1 MLATLGLTATAE
13 SVYRCLLRRPEW
25 GVADI
30 AQHLNIAGEDVREAL
45 DCLFDLAL
53 VRESA
58 DLPGGIHVVDP
69 DVALRQAL
77 ARQQAEVARRQQ
89 EVAESQAAVARLIDD
104 FSQARRQAE
113 AATTEL
119 LGMDAVQDRLARL
132 AQETSFE
139 VLTLMPGGAQSPG
152 ALERARQN
160 DTKLLERHVRIRTI
174 GLDSIRND
182 PGTMAHARFL
192 TEGGAEFR
200 TSAVLPPR
208 MILVDRRAALV
219 PIDAADT
226 RRGALL
232 VNGSGL
238 VAAMLAL
245 FEQVWDIATPL
256 GAARDPD
263 REGLSAQERALLKL
277 LAQGLTDEAAA
288 TRLGV
293 SHRTARRM
301 MADLMERL
309 EARSR
314 FEAGL
319 KAAQRGW
326 L

>member
-1 MLATLGLTATAE
+1 MTATSE
-13 SVYRCLLRRPEW
+13 SVYRCLLLETGW
-25 GVADI
+25 GVADL
-30 AQHLNIAGEDVREAL
+30 AGHLGITEADVREAL

-53 VRESA
+53 LREST
-58 DLPGGIHVVDP
+58 DDPGGIHVVDP
-69 DVALRQAL
+69 DVALGQAL
-77 ARQQAEVARRQQ
+77 AKQQAEVARRQQ
-89 EVAESQAAVARLIDD
+89 EVAENQAALARLIDD
-104 FSQARRQAE
+104 FSHSRRQSSTS
-113 AATTEL
+113 TTEL
-119 LGMDAVQDRLARL
+119 LGIEAVQDRLERL
-132 AQETSFE
+132 SRETAFE
-139 VLTLMPGGAQSPG
+139 VLTLMPGGAQSPA
-152 ALERARQN
+152 ALERARRN
-160 DTKLLERHVRIRTI
+160 DDRLLERQVRIRTI

-192 TEGGAEFR
+192 TDSGAEFR

-219 PIDAADT
+219 PIDATDT
-226 RRGALL
+226 RKGALF
-232 VNGSGL
+232 VSGSGL
-238 VAAMLAL
+238 IAAMLAL

-309 EARSR
+309 DARSR

>member
-1 MLATLGLTATAE
+1 MTATSE
-13 SVYRCLLRRPEW
+13 SVYRCLLHETGW
-25 GVADI
+25 GVADL
-30 AQHLNIAGEDVREAL
+30 AGHLGITEAEVRGAL

-53 VRESA
+53 LRESM
-58 DLPGGIHVVDP
+58 DDPGGIHVVDP
-69 DVALRQAL
+69 DVALGQAL

-89 EVAESQAAVARLIDD
+89 EVAENQAALARLIDD
-104 FSQARRQAE
+104 FSQSRRQSS
-113 AATTEL
+113 ATATEL
-119 LGMDAVQDRLARL
+119 LGIEAVQDRLERL
-132 AQETSFE
+132 SRETAFE
-139 VLTLMPGGAQSPG
+139 VLTLMPGGAQSPA
-152 ALERARQN
+152 ALERARRN
-160 DTKLLERHVRIRTI
+160 DDRLLERQVRIRTI

-192 TEGGAEFR
+192 TESGAEFR

-219 PIDAADT
+219 PIDAADS
-226 RRGALL
+226 RKGALF
-232 VNGSGL
+232 VSGSGL
-238 VAAMLAL
+238 IATMLAL
-245 FEQVWDIATPL
+245 FEQVWEIARPL

-309 EARSR
+309 DARSR